1 MAHSLAEAGVPNR
14 YLPLPAFAHLD
25 GHNGRMRYLI
35 ALIVGIV
42 ALFVVNAF
50 TGVFSLPRPWNSLS
64 MGGIVGVTMVI
75 ILLIWETVRPSQREG
90 IPGVPKMSEE
100 ERAQAR
106 ADRRARLAAEA
117 GVRDEG
123 SPESARS
130 SLTSSEASDAS
141 ASGEASD
148 AAETSSPA
156 SATHAPPTGAEKSSV
171 ESVASGDDDKPSAE
185 SAPGDDDKPS
195 AGSDRSSSA
204 ADPSRTTPES
214 PRTAA
219 PPVPEA
225 RLGEVGD
232 DAVST
237 DASSTEQAADTATKR
252 AADAKEAERAE
263 ADAQSVDDVEPDHAR
278 EAAERRQEYEDSA
291 VTDDNRDDSAQG
303 SSLESPPVGQPG
315 VSLDVLDDERDVSDA
330 ESSDDQADG
339 DTRTAR

>member
-1 MAHSLAEAGVPNR
+1 MPNR
-14 YLPLPAFAHLD
+14 YLRLPVFAPID

-50 TGVFSLPRPWNSLS
+50 TGIFSLPRPWNSLS
-64 MGGIVGVTMVI
+64 MGGIVGITMVI

-90 IPGVPKMSEE
+90 IPGAPRMSDE

-117 GVRDEG
+117 GVRDD
-123 SPESARS
+123 SSSESAGAPS
-130 SLTSSEASDAS
+130 SSGASDTS
-141 ASGEASD
+141 AAGASD
-148 AAETSSPA
+148 AAETSSAAGA
-156 SATHAPPTGAEKSSV
+156 SDAPPAGAEESNA
-171 ESVASGDDDKPSAE
+171 ESVTSGDDE
-185 SAPGDDDKPS
+185 KPS
-195 AGSDRSSSA
+195 AGPDRSSTAS
-204 ADPSRTTPES
+204 DPSRTASETPG
-214 PRTAA
+214 TAA

-232 DAVST
+232 DAGPADLSG
-237 DASSTEQAADTATKR
+237 TEQAPDTAVKR
-252 AADAKEAERAE
+252 AAEAKEAERAE
-263 ADAQSVDDVEPDHAR
+263 ADAETVDDIEPDHAR
-278 EAAERRQEYEDSA
+278 EAAEREREREDSA

-315 VSLDVLDDERDVSDA
+315 MSVDVLDDERKASDT

>member
-117 GVRDEG
+117 GVRDDS
-123 SPESARS
+123 SPESAGTS
-130 SLTSSEASDAS
+130 SSSEAS
-141 ASGEASD
+141 G
-148 AAETSSPA
+148 AAETSA
-156 SATHAPPTGAEKSSV
+156 SAGASDTETSEPAGASDAPHTGAEKSSV
-171 ESVASGDDDKPSAE
+171 ESVASGDDE
-185 SAPGDDDKPS
+185 KPS
-195 AGSDRSSSA
+195 AGPDRSSTTS
-204 ADPSRTTPES
+204 DPSRTTPES

-232 DAVST
+232 DAVSPEG
-237 DASSTEQAADTATKR
+237 SGTEQPADTATKR

-303 SSLESPPVGQPG
+303 SSRVPAGRSAGCLPRRPRRREGRLRRG
-315 VSLDVLDDERDVSDA
+315 VLR
-330 ESSDDQADG
+330 
-339 DTRTAR
+339 

>member
-1 MAHSLAEAGVPNR
+1 MPNR
-14 YLPLPAFAHLD
+14 YLRLPVFAPID

-50 TGVFSLPRPWNSLS
+50 TGIFSLPRPWNSLS
-64 MGGIVGVTMVI
+64 MGGIVGITMVI

-90 IPGVPKMSEE
+90 IPGAPRMSDE

-117 GVRDEG
+117 GVRDD
-123 SPESARS
+123 SSSESAGAPS
-130 SLTSSEASDAS
+130 SSGASDTS
-141 ASGEASD
+141 AAGASD
-148 AAETSSPA
+148 AAETSSAAGA
-156 SATHAPPTGAEKSSV
+156 SDAPPAGAEESNA
-171 ESVASGDDDKPSAE
+171 ESVTSGDDE
-185 SAPGDDDKPS
+185 KPS
-195 AGSDRSSSA
+195 AGPDRSSTGS
-204 ADPSRTTPES
+204 DPSRTASETPG
-214 PRTAA
+214 TAA

-232 DAVST
+232 DAGPADRSG
-237 DASSTEQAADTATKR
+237 TEQAPDTAVKR
-252 AADAKEAERAE
+252 AAEAKEAERAE
-263 ADAQSVDDVEPDHAR
+263 ADAETVDDIEPDHAR
-278 EAAERRQEYEDSA
+278 EAAEREREREDSA

-315 VSLDVLDDERDVSDA
+315 MSVDVLDDERKASDT

>member
-1 MAHSLAEAGVPNR
+1 MAHYFAEVGVPNR
-14 YLPLPAFAHLD
+14 YLRLPVFAPID

-50 TGVFSLPRPWNSLS
+50 TGIFSLPRPWNSLS
-64 MGGIVGVTMVI
+64 MGGIVGITMVI

-90 IPGVPKMSEE
+90 IPGAPRMSDE

-117 GVRDEG
+117 GVRDD
-123 SPESARS
+123 SSSESAGAPS
-130 SLTSSEASDAS
+130 SSGASDTS
-141 ASGEASD
+141 AAGASD
-148 AAETSSPA
+148 AAETSSAAGA
-156 SATHAPPTGAEKSSV
+156 SDAPPAGAEESNA
-171 ESVASGDDDKPSAE
+171 ESVTSGDDE
-185 SAPGDDDKPS
+185 KPS
-195 AGSDRSSSA
+195 AGPDRSSTAS
-204 ADPSRTTPES
+204 DPSRTASETPG
-214 PRTAA
+214 TAA

-232 DAVST
+232 DAGPADLSG
-237 DASSTEQAADTATKR
+237 TEQAPDTAVKR
-252 AADAKEAERAE
+252 AAEAKEAERAE
-263 ADAQSVDDVEPDHAR
+263 ADAETVDDIEPDHAR
-278 EAAERRQEYEDSA
+278 EAAEREREREDSA

-315 VSLDVLDDERDVSDA
+315 MSVDVLDDERKASDT

>member
-1 MAHSLAEAGVPNR
+1 MAQSLAEVGVPNR
-14 YLPLPAFAHLD
+14 YLRLPVFAPID

-50 TGVFSLPRPWNSLS
+50 TGIFSLPRPWNSLS
-64 MGGIVGVTMVI
+64 MGGIVGITMVI

-90 IPGVPKMSEE
+90 IPGAPRMSDE

-117 GVRDEG
+117 GVRDD
-123 SPESARS
+123 SSSESAGAPS
-130 SLTSSEASDAS
+130 SSGASDTS
-141 ASGEASD
+141 AAGASD
-148 AAETSSPA
+148 AAETSSAAGA
-156 SATHAPPTGAEKSSV
+156 SDAPPAGAEESNA
-171 ESVASGDDDKPSAE
+171 ESVTSGDDE
-185 SAPGDDDKPS
+185 KPS
-195 AGSDRSSSA
+195 AGPDRSSTAS
-204 ADPSRTTPES
+204 DPSRTASETPG
-214 PRTAA
+214 TAA

-232 DAVST
+232 DAGPADLSG
-237 DASSTEQAADTATKR
+237 TEQAPDTAVKR
-252 AADAKEAERAE
+252 AAEAKEAERAE
-263 ADAQSVDDVEPDHAR
+263 ADAETVDDIEPDHAR
-278 EAAERRQEYEDSA
+278 EAAEREREREDSA

-315 VSLDVLDDERDVSDA
+315 MSVDVLDDERKASDT

>member
-1 MAHSLAEAGVPNR
+1 
-14 YLPLPAFAHLD
+14 
-25 GHNGRMRYLI
+25 MRYLI

-50 TGVFSLPRPWNSLS
+50 TGIFSLPRPWNSLS
-64 MGGIVGVTMVI
+64 MGGIVGITMVI

-90 IPGVPKMSEE
+90 IPGAPRMSDE

-117 GVRDEG
+117 GVRDD
-123 SPESARS
+123 SSSESAGAPS
-130 SLTSSEASDAS
+130 SSGASDTS
-141 ASGEASD
+141 AAGASD
-148 AAETSSPA
+148 AAETSSAAGA
-156 SATHAPPTGAEKSSV
+156 SDAPPAGAEESNA
-171 ESVASGDDDKPSAE
+171 ESVTSGDDE
-185 SAPGDDDKPS
+185 KPS
-195 AGSDRSSSA
+195 AGPDRSSTAS
-204 ADPSRTTPES
+204 DPSRTASETPG
-214 PRTAA
+214 TAA

-232 DAVST
+232 DAGPADLSG
-237 DASSTEQAADTATKR
+237 TEQAPDTAVKR
-252 AADAKEAERAE
+252 AAEAKEAERAE
-263 ADAQSVDDVEPDHAR
+263 ADAETVDDIEPDHAR
-278 EAAERRQEYEDSA
+278 EAAEREREREDSA

-315 VSLDVLDDERDVSDA
+315 MSVDVLDDERKASDT

>member
-1 MAHSLAEAGVPNR
+1 MAHCFAEVGVPNR
-14 YLPLPAFAHLD
+14 YLRLPVFAPID

-50 TGVFSLPRPWNSLS
+50 TGIFSLPRPWNSLS
-64 MGGIVGVTMVI
+64 MGGIVGITMVI

-90 IPGVPKMSEE
+90 IPGAPRMSDE

-117 GVRDEG
+117 GVRDD
-123 SPESARS
+123 SSSESAGAPS
-130 SLTSSEASDAS
+130 SSGASDTS
-141 ASGEASD
+141 AAGASD
-148 AAETSSPA
+148 AAETSSAAGA
-156 SATHAPPTGAEKSSV
+156 SDAPPAGAEESNA
-171 ESVASGDDDKPSAE
+171 ESVTSGDDE
-185 SAPGDDDKPS
+185 KPS
-195 AGSDRSSSA
+195 AGPDRSSTAS
-204 ADPSRTTPES
+204 DPSRTASETPG
-214 PRTAA
+214 TAA

-232 DAVST
+232 DAGPADLSG
-237 DASSTEQAADTATKR
+237 TEQAPDTAVKR
-252 AADAKEAERAE
+252 AAEAKEAERAE
-263 ADAQSVDDVEPDHAR
+263 ADAETVDDIEPDHAR
-278 EAAERRQEYEDSA
+278 EAAEREREREDSA

-315 VSLDVLDDERDVSDA
+315 MSVDVLDDERKASDT

>member
-1 MAHSLAEAGVPNR
+1 MAHCFAEVGVPNR
-14 YLPLPAFAHLD
+14 YLRLPVFAPID

-50 TGVFSLPRPWNSLS
+50 TGIFSLPRPWNSLS
-64 MGGIVGVTMVI
+64 MGGIVGITMVI

-90 IPGVPKMSEE
+90 IPGAPRMSDE

-117 GVRDEG
+117 GVRDD
-123 SPESARS
+123 SSSESAGAS
-130 SLTSSEASDAS
+130 SSSGASDTS
-141 ASGEASD
+141 AAGASD
-148 AAETSSPA
+148 AAETSSAAGA
-156 SATHAPPTGAEKSSV
+156 SDAPPAGAEESNA
-171 ESVASGDDDKPSAE
+171 ESVTSGDDE
-185 SAPGDDDKPS
+185 KPS
-195 AGSDRSSSA
+195 AGSDRSSTGS
-204 ADPSRTTPES
+204 DPSRTASETPG
-214 PRTAA
+214 TAA

-232 DAVST
+232 DAGPADRSG
-237 DASSTEQAADTATKR
+237 TEQAPDTAVKR
-252 AADAKEAERAE
+252 AAEAKEAERAE

-278 EAAERRQEYEDSA
+278 EAAEREREREDSA

-315 VSLDVLDDERDVSDA
+315 MSVDVLDDERNA
-330 ESSDDQADG
+330 SSASDG
-339 DTRTAR
+339 DTRSSR

>member
-1 MAHSLAEAGVPNR
+1 
-14 YLPLPAFAHLD
+14 
-25 GHNGRMRYLI
+25 MRYLI

-50 TGVFSLPRPWNSLS
+50 TGIFSLPRPWNSLS
-64 MGGIVGVTMVI
+64 MGGIVGITMVI

-90 IPGVPKMSEE
+90 IPGAPRMSDE

-123 SPESARS
+123 SSESAGAS
-130 SLTSSEASDAS
+130 SSS
-141 ASGEASD
+141 GASD
-148 AAETSSPA
+148 AAETSAAAGA
-156 SATHAPPTGAEKSSV
+156 SDTAETSSAVEASDAPPAGAEESSA
-171 ESVASGDDDKPSAE
+171 ESVASGDDE
-185 SAPGDDDKPS
+185 KPS
-195 AGSDRSSSA
+195 AGPDRSSTAS
-204 ADPSRTTPES
+204 DPSRTASETPG
-214 PRTAA
+214 TAA

-232 DAVST
+232 DAGPADRSG
-237 DASSTEQAADTATKR
+237 TEQAPDTAVKR
-252 AADAKEAERAE
+252 AAEAKEAERAE
-263 ADAQSVDDVEPDHAR
+263 ADAETVDDIEPDHAR
-278 EAAERRQEYEDSA
+278 EAAEREREREDSA

-315 VSLDVLDDERDVSDA
+315 MSVDVLDDERKASDT

>member
-1 MAHSLAEAGVPNR
+1 MAHCFAEVGVPNR
-14 YLPLPAFAHLD
+14 YLRLPVFAPID

-50 TGVFSLPRPWNSLS
+50 TGIFSLPRPWNSLS
-64 MGGIVGVTMVI
+64 MGGIVGITMVI

-90 IPGVPKMSEE
+90 IPGAPRMSDE

-117 GVRDEG
+117 GVRDD
-123 SPESARS
+123 SSAESTGAPS
-130 SLTSSEASDAS
+130 S
-141 ASGEASD
+141 SGASD
-148 AAETSSPA
+148 AAETSSAAGA
-156 SATHAPPTGAEKSSV
+156 SDAPPAGAEESNA
-171 ESVASGDDDKPSAE
+171 ESVTSGDDE
-185 SAPGDDDKPS
+185 KPS
-195 AGSDRSSSA
+195 AGPDRSSTGS
-204 ADPSRTTPES
+204 DPSRTASETPG
-214 PRTAA
+214 TAA

-232 DAVST
+232 DAGPADRSG
-237 DASSTEQAADTATKR
+237 TEQAPDTAVKR
-252 AADAKEAERAE
+252 AAEAKEAERAE
-263 ADAQSVDDVEPDHAR
+263 ADAETVDDIEPDHAR
-278 EAAERRQEYEDSA
+278 EAAEREREREDSA

-315 VSLDVLDDERDVSDA
+315 MSVDVLDDERKASDT